1 VGNDTMDLE
10 QLASFLKRDAREVVK
25 LADRGHLPGRKVRGA
40 WRFSRQEVKHWL
52 ETQLSGYTDAELRAL
67 EHHHDAPTEPLVGG
81 LLHEA
86 CVAVP
91 LKAATRSSVL
101 RELVTLAEQSW
112 QVFDP
117 KAVLAA
123 VKEREET
130 CPTALENGIAV
141 PHPHR
146 PIPGA
151 LGESLIAFGRVG
163 GGLPFGSADGG
174 LTDLFFLVLCQDE
187 AVHLKV
193 LARLSRLFLRP
204 GFLADLRDAPTGH
217 AARQVIL
224 DTEAD
229 LLG

>member
-1 VGNDTMDLE
+1 MDLD

-25 LADRGHLPGRKVRGA
+25 LADRGHLPGRKVRGS

-52 ETQLSGYTDAELRAL
+52 ETQLSGYTDAELQAL
-67 EHHHDAPTEPLVGG
+67 EHHQDAPGENLVGS

-117 KAVLAA
+117 KAILAA

-151 LGESLIAFGRVG
+151 LGESLIAFGHVR
-163 GGLPFGSADGG
+163 GGLPFGAADGG

-187 AVHLKV
+187 SVHLKV

-217 AARQVIL
+217 AARQLIL
-224 DTEAD
+224 DAEAE
-229 LLG
+229 LPG